1 MKIDTDEKDLLE
13 SVEGAGPVAPTGPR
27 MSGLATSSARP
38 RSSKTLSLNRLM
50 RRTYPLREEAR
61 RKG

>member
-38 RSSKTLSLNRLM
+38 RSSNRC
-50 RRTYPLREEAR
+50 PSI
-61 RKG
+61 G